1 MTQVITISGNVGKDA
16 ELRTVRDSQ
25 VLGFNVGVKN
35 GFGRDAGSVWYRCSL
50 WGKAAEV
57 FADSIKKGTKVFIT
71 GDLTHD
77 EYEGKPQYNV
87 RVNSIDTGPRSD
99 AATGSAGGGTKAPAT
114 GSAWDD
120 TGLDDDCP
128 FISSNPAFERRVF

>member
-77 EYEGKPQYNV
+77 EYEGKAQFNV
-87 RVNSIDTGPRSD
+87 QVNSIDTGPRVERD
-99 AATGSAGGGTKAPAT
+99 AGYPDPRTFALADKHGGAHPD
-114 GSAWDD
+114 S
-120 TGLDDDCP
+120 DDDLDSDVP
-128 FISSNPAFERRVF
+128 F

>member
-1 MTQVITISGNVGKDA
+1 MQCITISGNVGKDA

-77 EYEGKPQYNV
+77 EYEGKAQFNV

-99 AATGSAGGGTKAPAT
+99 SPRTADTPAQGS
-114 GSAWDD
+114 SWDD
-120 TGLDDDCP
+120 TDLDDSVP
-128 FISSNPAFERRVF
+128 F

>member
-16 ELRTVRDSQ
+16 ELRNVRDSQ
-25 VLGFNVGVKN
+25 VLSFNVGVKN

-57 FADSIKKGTKVFIT
+57 FADSLKKGTKVFIT

-77 EYEGKPQYNV
+77 EYEGKPQFNV
-87 RVNSIDTGPRSD
+87 RVNSIDTGPRVE
-99 AATGSAGGGTKAPAT
+99 GAGGGTKAPAT
-114 GSAWDD
+114 GGGSWDETD
-120 TGLDDDCP
+120 ELDDDCP
-128 FISSNPAFERRVF
+128 FISSNPAFEPRVF

>member
-50 WGKAAEV
+50 WGKAADV

-87 RVNSIDTGPRSD
+87 RVNSIDTGPRVE
-99 AATGSAGGGTKAPAT
+99 TGGAGGGTSAPAT
-114 GSAWDD
+114 DGGSWDD
-120 TGLDDDCP
+120 LDSDSVP
-128 FISSNPAFERRVF
+128 F

>member
-1 MTQVITISGNVGKDA
+1 MTQQIIISGNVGKDA
-16 ELRTVRDSQ
+16 DLRTVRDSQ

-77 EYEGKPQYNV
+77 EYEGKPQFNV
-87 RVNSIDTGPRSD
+87 RVNSIDTGPRSEGGS
-99 AATGSAGGGTKAPAT
+99 TGNAGGTYSEPT
-114 GSAWDD
+114 GMQHAD
-120 TGLDDDCP
+120 LDDDVP
-128 FISSNPAFERRVF
+128 F